1 MLKKYFQDKETINY
15 VLSKGGITFF
25 FRMIAMGF
33 SFLTMWFITNFYGE
47 SVFGRYSLALTVLQ
61 ITSMIFALGLPTAFL
76 SFTGAYSSQNM
87 IKGFLFKSIKISIIS
102 VIIPTVIYF
111 VFAQDIS
118 EYIFKKVNLSPYIT
132 ILSISIPFMILHE
145 LLCYYFLSLKKFI
158 TYGLFMFILPNSFFL
173 LFLILSKQLLVE
185 SFFTFLAFSLSIII
199 TVLIGLLN
207 VFFKNTSP
215 EYPIIS
221 TKDILNKSVPMMISG
236 IFLVLLNWTDILML
250 GRFETESQIGIYNV
264 AFKVGYLA
272 LFFVVSMN
280 VVIMPKISELYHQ
293 NNFIEMKKIINKAT
307 QVVIILTIPLA
318 IFIIIFSENILSF
331 FGKGFVIGSTT
342 LIIITLGALFNAIT
356 GNVDQILN
364 MTNNQKLVRNI
375 FIVGFGLN
383 VILNFS
389 LIPNYGIIGAA
400 TSSLITNVIVNIIFV
415 IIIKRKLGFYTFI

>member
-1 MLKKYFQDKETINY
+1 MLKKYFQDKETFNY

-25 FRMIAMGF
+25 FRMIAMGL

-87 IKGFLFKSIKISIIS
+87 IKGFLFKSIKIAIIS
-102 VIIPTVIYF
+102 VVIPTVIYF

-118 EYIFKKVNLSPYIT
+118 EYIFKKASLSPYIT

-145 LLCYYFLSLKKFI
+145 ILCYYFISLKKFI

-173 LFLILSKQLLVE
+173 LLLILSKYLLVD

-199 TVLIGLLN
+199 TVLIGLIH
-207 VFFKNTSP
+207 VFFKNTSI

-250 GRFETESQIGIYNV
+250 GRFESESQIGIYNV

-293 NNFIEMKKIINKAT
+293 NNFIEMKKIIHKAT
-307 QVVIILTIPLA
+307 QVVIILTLPLA
-318 IFIIIFSENILSF
+318 IIIIYFSEFILSF
-331 FGKGFVIGSTT
+331 FGKGFVVGSTT
-342 LIIITLGALFNAIT
+342 LILITLGALFNAIT

-383 VILNFS
+383 VILNLS

>member
-25 FRMIAMGF
+25 FRMIAMGL

-61 ITSMIFALGLPTAFL
+61 ITSMVFALGLPTAFL
-76 SFTGAYSSQNM
+76 SFTGAYSSQKM
-87 IKGFLFKSIKISIIS
+87 IKGFLFKSIKIAIMS
-102 VIIPTVIYF
+102 VVIPTVIYF

-118 EYIFKKVNLSPYIT
+118 EYIFKKVSLSPYIT

-145 LLCYYFLSLKKFI
+145 ILCYYFLSLKKFI
-158 TYGLFMFILPNSFFL
+158 TYGLFMFILPNSLFL
-173 LFLILSKQLLVE
+173 LFLILSKQLLVD

-207 VFFKNTSP
+207 VFLKNTSA

-221 TKDILNKSVPMMISG
+221 TKDILKKSVPMMISG

-318 IFIIIFSENILSF
+318 VIIIFFSEFILSF
-331 FGKGFVIGSTT
+331 FGKGFVVGSTT

-400 TSSLITNVIVNIIFV
+400 TSSLITNVIVNMIFV